1 MLMTNERP
9 PAIRRCAD
17 RRSRCCMKQAPSA
30 NARST
35 AGYDAKLAGPLAG
48 HRTAAAV
55 ARDVPPAQ
63 PGSLAW
69 AS

>member
-17 RRSRCCMKQAPSA
+17 GRSRWCIKPAPSA
-30 NARST
+30 NAKST
-35 AGYDAKLAGPLAG
+35 AGYDAKVAPLAG